1 MSFGI
6 VAKVSS
12 TILLFIGDR
21 LGQIK
26 KAKTTRLAAFD
37 LRRAIN
43 RHDNSQFVFVRKM
56 QPLGQFVWS
65 TIKQCFIHVVFAHST
80 TIDFST
86 IPKTVSQPGR
96 AVFFYKP
103 ITARLQQLAD
113 MTAPIKFFLKFGI

>member
-1 MSFGI
+1 
-6 VAKVSS
+6 
-12 TILLFIGDR
+12 LGDR

-37 LRRAIN
+37 LRRVIKG
-43 RHDNSQFVFVRKM
+43 HDNSQFVFVRKM
-56 QPLGQFVWS
+56 QPLGQFVWL

-80 TIDFST
+80 TYDFST

-103 ITARLQQLAD
+103 ITARLQQLAE
-113 MTAPIKFFLKFGI
+113 MKAPIKFFLKFGL

>member
-1 MSFGI
+1 M
-6 VAKVSS
+6 
-12 TILLFIGDR
+12 GDR

-37 LRRAIN
+37 LRRELYG
-43 RHDNSQFVFVRKM
+43 HDNSQFVFVRKM

-80 TIDFST
+80 TFDFST

-113 MTAPIKFFLKFGI
+113 MTAPIKFFLKFGL